1 MNHATILEP
10 HFDKK
15 EYGKPPVSD
24 RTITIMNH
32 ATILELHFDREKYG
46 KPLVSDQSNET
57 NVDVKPPVT

>member
-1 MNHATILEP
+1 M
-10 HFDKK
+10 
-15 EYGKPPVSD
+15 SD

-46 KPLVSDQSNET
+46 KPLVSDRSNET